1 MNYVTY
7 FGELDSNYDVY
18 HNHLYSNSKKM
29 MFLLRVTRTLVFITC
44 TFIVC
49 HHISLSIQVISMW
62 LKQKI
67 YHYLEIN
74 GVNKTSVSNP
84 LKKNYEK
91 SHTLRSH
98 ANCLR
103 F

>member
-1 MNYVTY
+1 MNNVTY
-7 FGELDSNYDVY
+7 FGELDSNYDLY
-18 HNHLYSNSKKM
+18 HKKLYSNSKKM

-49 HHISLSIQVISMW
+49 HQYISLSIKVISMW

-74 GVNKTSVSNP
+74 GVAKTSVSNP
-84 LKKNYEK
+84 LKK
-91 SHTLRSH
+91 L
-98 ANCLR
+98 
-103 F
+103 